1 MEVPMYDLGEK
12 IKQLRTE
19 RGITQTQLARK
30 LNLSKSSISK
40 YESGQKFPTL
50 ETLINMA
57 AFFHTSLDELA
68 GLEKGATISI
78 NELTQRQMAIIDALL
93 IEFHNKKKLKTIVLT
108 PHQKDIFDNML
119 IEFPTLDE
127 KIK

>member
-119 IEFPTLDE
+119 IEFLTLDE

>member
-1 MEVPMYDLGEK
+1 MYDLGEK

-50 ETLINMA
+50 EILINMA

-119 IEFPTLDE
+119 IEFLTLDE

>member
-93 IEFHNKKKLKTIVLT
+93 IEFHNKKKLKTVVLT

-119 IEFPTLDE
+119 IEFLTLDE

>member
-1 MEVPMYDLGEK
+1 MYDLGEK

-119 IEFPTLDE
+119 IEFLTLDE